1 MADTEYLD
9 EERKKTWER
18 IETLEKALPAIQKL
32 AEEAK
37 TIAES
42 KISASE
48 AEAKKALD
56 NASHLIEQALKKKT
70 DALQLLSEIEG
81 IQKDYAENK
90 NTLKNAIKIANK
102 MQENELTVNEK
113 IEKLLKN
120 EKNIENIQSSVF
132 AIQAD
137 ASSKLQTAKNTME
150 NVANIENDVS
160 SALKKITDLQTKASD
175 KKSEIDDLYDEIMGY
190 EKENGEIEEGL
201 KKELEDCYDKLKKQ
215 YTSLQEN
222 FVIFSKEN
230 NEKLDTFLK
239 NANNSKDAVVKEIRS
254 YLPDSVTAGLAG
266 AFNKKKDEESAERYT
281 LSKRF
286 SHLIWGMFGVA
297 LLPFMVYVVW
307 LFQGKGLE
315 EVIQKIPNMTIAVL
329 PLYIPLIWLGVHFNR
344 RINLSKKLIEE
355 YAYKE
360 AVCMSF
366 AGLSEQIESINDKKT
381 LQELRLKLIDLVM
394 SVNSEN
400 PGKYITQY
408 DKCDN
413 PAVELLARL
422 EKMNY
427 LNIKAK
433 GMKCEVQIDKE
444 NMSSE
449 QRENNDKN

>member
-9 EERKKTWER
+9 EERKKTWKR
-18 IETLEKALPAIQKL
+18 IEALEESLPIIQKL
-32 AEEAK
+32 AEETK
-37 TIAES
+37 KIAES
-42 KISASE
+42 KISVTE
-48 AEAKKALD
+48 ADAKKAFD
-56 NASHLIEQALKKKT
+56 NAMHLIQEASQEKNEAI
-70 DALQLLSEIEG
+70 QLLNEIKK
-81 IQKDYAENK
+81 ITKNYTENK
-90 NTLKNAIKIANK
+90 IILQHAVEAANEV
-102 MQENELTVNEK
+102 QEAANNVKAKTEELLK
-113 IEKLLKN
+113 IE
-120 EKNIENIQSSVF
+120 ESITNIQSS
-132 AIQAD
+132 ISLSQKET
-137 ASSKLQTAKNTME
+137 SSDLSIANKTME
-150 NVANIENDVS
+150 SIVNIENEAS
-160 SALKKITDLQTKASD
+160 SSLKKILELQLKASD
-175 KKSEIDDLYDEIMGY
+175 KKSDIDGLYDEIMGY
-190 EKENGEIEEGL
+190 TKENGEQEEGL
-201 KKELEDCYDKLKKQ
+201 KKELEDSYNLLKNQ
-215 YTSLQEN
+215 YTILREN
-222 FVIFSKEN
+222 FSIFSKEN
-230 NEKLDTFLK
+230 KEKLDKFLK
-239 NANNSKDAVVKEIRS
+239 NAYDSKDAVIKEIRS

-266 AFNKKKDEESAERYT
+266 AFNKKKEEENNERNVT
-281 LSKRF
+281 SKRF

-360 AVCMSF
+360 AVCKSF

-444 NMSSE
+444 NTSSE

>member
-1 MADTEYLD
+1 MADTEYLN

-18 IETLEKALPAIQKL
+18 IEALEKALPAIQKL

-37 TIAES
+37 RIAES

-90 NTLKNAIKIANK
+90 NTFKNAIKIANK

-120 EKNIENIQSSVF
+120 EKNIENIQSSIS

-190 EKENGEIEEGL
+190 EKENGEREEGL
-201 KKELEDCYDKLKKQ
+201 KKELENCYDKLKKQ
-215 YTSLQEN
+215 SVVLQES
-222 FVIFSKEN
+222 FSSFSKESH
-230 NEKLDTFLK
+230 EKLDTFLK

-266 AFNKKKDEESAERYT
+266 AFNKKKDEEGQERNAI
-281 LSKRF
+281 SVSF
-286 SHLIWGMFGVA
+286 SHLIWTMLGVA
-297 LLPFMVYVVW
+297 TLPFIVYIIW
-307 LFQGKGLE
+307 IYQGKGLE
-315 EVIQKIPNMTIAVL
+315 EIIQKIPNMTIAVL
-329 PLYIPLIWLGVHFNR
+329 PLYIPLIWLGVHLNH

-360 AVCMSF
+360 AVCKSF
-366 AGLSEQIESINDKKT
+366 AGLSEQIEAINDKKA

-394 SVNSEN
+394 TVNSDN
-400 PGKYITQY
+400 PGKYIKNY

-422 EKMNY
+422 EKMSH
-427 LNIKAK
+427 LDIKSK
-433 GMKCEVQIDKE
+433 GLECTIQMEKE
-444 NMSSE
+444 NITSE
-449 QRENNDKN
+449 QADKQ

>member
-9 EERKKTWER
+9 EERKKTWKR
-18 IETLEKALPAIQKL
+18 IEALEESLPIIQKL
-32 AEEAK
+32 AEETK
-37 TIAES
+37 KIAES
-42 KISASE
+42 KISVTE
-48 AEAKKALD
+48 ADAKKAFD
-56 NASHLIEQALKKKT
+56 NAMHLIQEASQEKNEAI
-70 DALQLLSEIEG
+70 QLLNEIKK
-81 IQKDYAENK
+81 ITKNYTENK
-90 NTLKNAIKIANK
+90 IILQHAVEAANEV
-102 MQENELTVNEK
+102 QEAANNVKAKTEELLK
-113 IEKLLKN
+113 IE
-120 EKNIENIQSSVF
+120 ESITNIQSS
-132 AIQAD
+132 ISLSQKET
-137 ASSKLQTAKNTME
+137 SSDLSIANKTME
-150 NVANIENDVS
+150 SIVNIENEAS
-160 SALKKITDLQTKASD
+160 SSLKKILELQLKASD
-175 KKSEIDDLYDEIMGY
+175 KKSDIDGLYDEIMGY
-190 EKENGEIEEGL
+190 TKENGEQEEGL
-201 KKELEDCYDKLKKQ
+201 KKELEDSYNLLKNQ
-215 YTSLQEN
+215 YTILREN
-222 FVIFSKEN
+222 FSIFSKEN
-230 NEKLDTFLK
+230 KEKLDKFLK
-239 NANNSKDAVVKEIRS
+239 NAYDSKDAVIKEIRS

-266 AFNKKKDEESAERYT
+266 AFNKKKEEENNERNVT
-281 LSKRF
+281 SKRF

-360 AVCMSF
+360 AVCKSF
-366 AGLSEQIESINDKKT
+366 AGLSEQLESINDKKT

-444 NMSSE
+444 NTSSE